1 LRFLFNTLINEKRT
15 IVSKRLIIFIGV
27 AVAIG
32 AVAYYMMS
40 GSGGQQGAGAPMGG
54 MGQMPPTAVSTLQI
68 SKQSITREEQL
79 PGRVSAFRQAEIRP
93 QVEGIITKRLFEEGA
108 YVEQGQALYQ
118 IDDTPYKA
126 AVASARADLVSAE
139 ANLKA
144 ATSKEARFKELI
156 KTSAVSGQVYDD
168 AVAELERSKAA
179 IAVANANIDV
189 AQVNL
194 DFTRVYAPISGRIGR
209 SSVTEGA
216 LVTTNQ
222 SDSLTTITQLDP
234 IFVDISQPG
243 TSSMQLRSELAGRTD
258 IPVEIILNS
267 TTGQTHPHMGE
278 LKFSDVVV
286 DETTGSVG
294 LRALVPNPDQLLLPG
309 LFVRTKIN
317 LGQAEVILVPQRA
330 TIRNPDGSLTVW
342 VVDAN
347 NQVNPRPINVSSGY
361 QDQWIVSSGIEE
373 GETIIIEG
381 YQKVRPGATV
391 SPSPWVPAS

>member
-1 LRFLFNTLINEKRT
+1 MRFLFNTLINEKRT
-15 IVSKRLIIFIGV
+15 IVSKRLIIFIGI

-40 GSGGQQGAGAPMGG
+40 GSGGRQGAGGPMGG

-68 SKQSITREEQL
+68 SKQTITREEQL
-79 PGRVSAFRQAEIRP
+79 PGRISAFRQAEIRP
-93 QVEGIITKRLFEEGA
+93 QVEGIITKRSFEEGS

-361 QDQWIVSSGIEE
+361 QDQWVVSSGIEE

-391 SPSPWVPAS
+391 SPSPWMPAS

>member
-1 LRFLFNTLINEKRT
+1 M
-15 IVSKRLIIFIGV
+15 IIGA

-32 AVAYYMMS
+32 AVAYFMLS
-40 GSGGQQGAGAPMGG
+40 GSGGQQGAGGPMGA
-54 MGQMPPTAVSTLQI
+54 MGQMPPTAVSTYQLT
-68 SKQSITREEQL
+68 KQTITREEEL

-93 QVEGIITKRLFEEGA
+93 QVEGIITRRLFEEGA
-108 YVEQGQALYQ
+108 FVEKGQALYQ

-126 AVASARADLVSAE
+126 AVASVRADLVSAE

-144 ATSKEARFKELI
+144 ATAKETRFKELI
-156 KTSAVSGQVYDD
+156 KTSAVSGQAYDD
-168 AVAELERSKAA
+168 AIAELERSKAA

-216 LVTTNQ
+216 LVTARQ
-222 SDSLTTITQLDP
+222 SDSLTTITLLDP
-234 IFVDISQPG
+234 VFVDISQPG
-243 TSSMQLRSELAGRTD
+243 TRSMQLRSEMAGGAE
-258 IPVEIILNS
+258 IPVEIILDS
-267 TTGQTHPHMGE
+267 STGQTHPHMGA

-286 DETTGSVG
+286 DETTGSIG

-317 LGQAEVILVPQRA
+317 LGQAEALLVPQRA
-330 TIRNPDGSLTVW
+330 TIRNPDGNLTVW
-342 VVDAN
+342 VVDGN
-347 NQVNPRPINVSSGY
+347 NQVNPRPISVSTGY
-361 QDQWIVSSGIEE
+361 EDQWVVTSGIEE
-373 GETIIIEG
+373 GETIIIQG

>member
-1 LRFLFNTLINEKRT
+1 MRILLNTLINEKRT

-40 GSGGQQGAGAPMGG
+40 GSGGQQGAGGPMGG
-54 MGQMPPTAVSTLQI
+54 MGQMPPPAVSTLQLE
-68 SKQSITREEQL
+68 KQTITREEQL

-93 QVEGIITKRLFEEGA
+93 QVEGIITRRLFEEGA

-243 TSSMQLRSELAGRTD
+243 TSSMQLRSEMAGRTD
-258 IPVEIILNS
+258 IPVEIILDS
-267 TTGQTHPHMGE
+267 STGQTHPHMGE

-294 LRALVPNPDQLLLPG
+294 LRALIPNPEQLLLPG
-309 LFVRTKIN
+309 LFVRTKID
-317 LGQAEVILVPQRA
+317 LGQASVILVPQRA
-330 TIRNPDGSLTVW
+330 TLRNPDGSLTVW

-361 QDQWIVSSGIEE
+361 QDQWVVSSGIEE

-381 YQKVRPGATV
+381 YQKVGPGATV
-391 SPSPWVPAS
+391 SPSPWMPAS